1 MESWQHTAERELR
14 EETGLST
21 GVVAGPLVG
30 ITRYQFR
37 GRRKVV
43 QFFVFW
49 CDRDIEPDFH
59 NWEPA
64 TRELRWVSMAE
75 LHEINFNSGETVHLL
90 QKALAVNH
98 P

>member
-21 GVVAGPLVG
+21 GVVAGPAVG
-30 ITRYQFR
+30 INRYQFR

-43 QFFVFW
+43 NFFVFW
-49 CDRDIEPDFH
+49 CDGDIGPEFH
-59 NWEPA
+59 DPEPA
-64 TRELRWVSMAE
+64 TRGRRWVSMAE

-90 QKALAVNH
+90 QKALAVKH